1 MPHTGGTR
9 VAAPETI
16 GAMHPSRRAKGTMCT
31 PTAEKFRIFE
41 SEYIPVNKTE
51 LVSAISTHTDVDLKT
66 VATVLAGSKMSCRP
80 P

>member
-1 MPHTGGTR
+1 
-9 VAAPETI
+9 
-16 GAMHPSRRAKGTMCT
+16 MHPSGVRKAQCAP